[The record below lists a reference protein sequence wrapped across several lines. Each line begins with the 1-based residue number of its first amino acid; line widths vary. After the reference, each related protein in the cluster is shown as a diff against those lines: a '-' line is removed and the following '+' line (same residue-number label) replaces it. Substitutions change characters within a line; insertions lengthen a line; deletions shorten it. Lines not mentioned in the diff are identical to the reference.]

1 MTEVAKTPA
10 VLVAEACE
18 RASLPELVVLLNRM
32 ADDPRHTADDI
43 GALIGQD
50 PALVARLLRLTN
62 SPWFGLSNRVST
74 VLQAI
79 RTIGT
84 KPLRDLVLA
93 LCAVRSFAELTN
105 DLVPMDDF
113 WYHGLNCAIAARL
126 LARHRRL
133 AHAETLFLAG
143 LLHDVGQLVLYKLL
157 PEASREALRLAV
169 ANPHTL
175 DDHQAERRVH
185 GFDHGR
191 VGSLLLERWNL
202 APLIVEA
209 VARHHSPAGARVFP
223 LEAAMVHLGNVIAT
237 MAELDSIDVNAA
249 PAIDA
254 GAWKQAGVKSEL
266 LEPLVRET
274 QRQFRDARKLFLAE
288 PA

>member
-10 VLVAEACE
+10 VLAAAACE
-18 RASLPELVVLLNRM
+18 RASLPVVAVRLNRM
-32 ADDPRHTADDI
+32 ADDPRYSADDI
-43 GALIGQD
+43 GALIGED
-50 PALVARLLRLTN
+50 PVLAAQLLRLTN
-62 SPWFGLSNRVST
+62 SPFFGLSNRVST

-84 KPLRDLVLA
+84 KPVRDLVLA
-93 LCAVRSFAELTN
+93 SCAVRSFAGLTN
-105 DLVPMDDF
+105 DLVPMEDF

-143 LLHDVGQLVLYKLL
+143 LLHDVGQLVLYNRL
-157 PEASREALRLAV
+157 PEASREALRLAA

-185 GFDHGR
+185 GFDHAR
-191 VGSLLLERWNL
+191 VGSLLLECWNL

-209 VARHHSPAGARVFP
+209 VAKHHTPASARVFP
-223 LEAAMVHLGNVIAT
+223 LEAAMVHLGNVVAT
-237 MAELDSIDVNAA
+237 MAEIDSIDVNAA

-254 GAWKQAGVKSEL
+254 GAWKQAGIKSEL

-274 QRQFRDARKLFLAE
+274 QRQFRDARKLFLTE